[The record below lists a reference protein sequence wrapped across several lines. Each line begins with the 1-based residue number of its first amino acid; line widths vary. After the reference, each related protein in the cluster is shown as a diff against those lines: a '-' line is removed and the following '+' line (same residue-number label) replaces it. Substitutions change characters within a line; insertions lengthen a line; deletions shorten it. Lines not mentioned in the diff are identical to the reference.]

1 MSKLSIKEK
10 IGYSLGELGSTIVWQ
25 GMMFYLGYFY
35 TDVFQIPA
43 SAAAVLLFM
52 PKFLDAFNDPI
63 IGMISDRTN
72 TRWGKF
78 RPFILFLF
86 IPFSIF
92 MVLTFTTPPFGQ
104 SGKLIYAYTTYI
116 IMMLLYSLIMTP
128 YNALGGVL
136 TNDSKERT
144 RLQSYRFFMAFFGG
158 FILRI
163 FTNPLVGYFG
173 GGLDENKM
181 PLNPQEGFMKTFM
194 IFAVLSA
201 FAFYFTFKWTKE
213 RVQSTHVKKS
223 TLKEDLKDLFSN
235 KPWIILFIVTT
246 LNLIYV
252 GTFATATKYYF
263 DYYVTIKGISIFG
276 WNVFGLDIM
285 SIFNGFSSIV
295 IMLVLITP
303 FVSWVSNKFGKRN
316 VLFFSFLLVGISIL
330 GWYFSGPEDIGMIMF
345 WQLVQSAA
353 AAATMPLIWSM
364 YADSADYSEWK
375 NNRRATG
382 LVFSAVTLG
391 QKVGIALG
399 GAIPLWIL
407 SSVGYTPQNTNSP
420 EVVNAIRISM
430 GLIPGIIA
438 LITAVMCLFYNI
450 SNEQMNKIQ
459 EELTMRRLAAD
470 SELTTAAN

>member
-1 MSKLSIKEK
+1 MSKLTVKEK

-52 PKFLDAFNDPI
+52 PKFLDALIDPI
-63 IGMISDRTN
+63 IGTIADRTN

-92 MVLTFTTPPFGQ
+92 MVLTFTTPAFSQTGR
-104 SGKLIYAYTTYI
+104 LIYAYATYM

-136 TNDSKERT
+136 TNDHKDRT
-144 RLQSYRFFMAFFGG
+144 SLQSYRFFMAFFGG

-173 GGLDENKM
+173 GGLDANKI
-181 PLNPQEGFMKTFM
+181 PINPQEGFMKTFM
-194 IFAVLSA
+194 IFSILSA
-201 FAFYFTFKWTKE
+201 LAFYFTFRWTKE
-213 RVQSTHVKKS
+213 RVKSTHIKKS
-223 TLKEDLKDLFSN
+223 TFKEDIRDLFHN

-252 GTFATATKYYF
+252 GAFSTSTKYYF
-263 DYYVTIKGISIFG
+263 DYYVAVKELNIFG
-276 WNVFGLDIM
+276 WDVFGLDIM
-285 SIFNGFSSIV
+285 SIFNGFSSLV
-295 IMLVLITP
+295 IMLVLVTP
-303 FVSWVSNKFGKRN
+303 FTSWISNKLGKRN
-316 VLFFSFLLVGISIL
+316 VLFFSFFLVGISIV
-330 GWYFSGPEDIGMIMF
+330 GWYFCGPEDIGMILF
-345 WQLVQSAA
+345 WQLIQSAA

-364 YADSADYSEWK
+364 YADAADYSEWV
-375 NNRRATG
+375 NGRRATG
-382 LVFSAVTLG
+382 LVFSAVVLG

-399 GAIPLWIL
+399 GTLPLWLL
-407 SSVGYTPQNTNSP
+407 SLAGYSPQNTNSP
-420 EVVNAIRISM
+420 EVLQAIRMSM
-430 GLIPGIIA
+430 GLVPGVIA
-438 LITAVMCLFYNI
+438 FLTAAMCLFYKL
-450 SNEQMNKIQ
+450 SNDQMDKIQ
-459 EELTMRRLAAD
+459 EELTKRRLK
-470 SELTTAAN
+470 SENSTASSLN